1 MITMLDRSLVSLILK
16 NMLDYFKMH
25 PSRSHKLARLS
36 LINQFY
42 ILRDFKAHKDV
53 DNVIH

>member
-36 LINQFY
+36 LINQFLY
-42 ILRDFKAHKDV
+42 IKRF
-53 DNVIH
+53 